1 VTPYFASKL
10 LLDGVPE
17 TVPPGRVELRAY
29 GGGHMFYSRDASRQA
44 LHGDTA
50 AMFGSA
56 AANVPDQAAA
66 PTR

>member
-29 GGGHMFYSRDASRQA
+29 GGGHMFYSRDASRHA

-50 AMFGSA
+50 GMIGA
-56 AANVPDQAAA
+56 ALADSGAQQ
-66 PTR
+66 